1 MISWE
6 QAAPKLEF
14 EKIRQRLLRYAS
26 STPGREA
33 LTALAVRTS
42 LSEIE
47 AELHRVSEMK
57 RLLELE
63 EPLSLEGVHP
73 IAEAASKAAIDGMML
88 TSRELLHVLQS
99 LRSARLSR
107 SHLAKHQA
115 ELPLLWEIGESIG
128 TDKVLEYNIDQAID
142 ESGAVKANASRELQN
157 IRRTIAD
164 RYDDLR
170 KRLSSIL
177 RSVTDQ
183 GFSQD
188 EIITTREGRMV
199 IPVKTEHKY
208 RVPGFIHS
216 ASASGATVFIEPT
229 ETLELNNEIRSLGFQ
244 EQREVE
250 RILRTLTAQ
259 VGETKALLHTNLR
272 LLAALDS
279 LQARARYSL
288 EILGMAPVFGSNGE
302 LSIREAR
309 HPLLLMHHGRANTVP
324 LTLAIEGG
332 TRTLLISGPNAG
344 GKSVAMKCVGT
355 LVMMAQSG
363 LHIPAAEGTTLPL
376 VRSLFVDVGDDQS
389 IENDLSTFSS
399 HLDHLKEIAEKADR
413 NSLVLIDEIGSGT
426 DPSEG
431 GAIAAA
437 FLEML
442 TLRGCLT
449 LATTHQGNL
458 KVFAHETQ
466 GMANGAMEFDQATLK
481 PTYRFL
487 PGVPGSSY
495 ALAMAERLGFPPGI
509 MKRAGEFLGDKHA
522 RLESLVGE
530 LESAVQ
536 KARSDR
542 DAAEAERKRLQDL
555 VAEYES
561 KNKKLSAEIR
571 EVKKKAVDEAE
582 AVVRNANALI
592 ENTVR
597 EIRERQASKDTVR
610 DARSSVSALQSE
622 LRSLQQEMEIPPA
635 VIETPVIGSLVSFV
649 EGGEAGE
656 LVELSP
662 DGRTAIVLV
671 GSIKMRVAAHD
682 LKPVHKRSHV
692 PRWPS
697 GDTGSEKPAEVRRD
711 LDLRGMTGDEALP
724 LVDKFID
731 DAILAGL
738 HRVDIIHGKGTGA
751 LRKKVTDF
759 LATHPR
765 VKAYRLGEWNEGGTG
780 ATVVELV
787 ED

>member
-1 MISWE
+1 MSSWE

-26 STPGREA
+26 SAPGREA
-33 LTALAVRTS
+33 LMALPVSTELGEIR
-42 LSEIE
+42 SEQE
-47 AELHRVSEMK
+47 RVSEMK

-73 IAEAASKAAIDGMML
+73 VSESASKAAIDGMML
-88 TSRELLHVLQS
+88 SARELLHILLS
-99 LRSARLSR
+99 LRSARLVR
-107 SHLAKHQA
+107 AHLAKHQSDF
-115 ELPLLWEIGESIG
+115 PLLWEIGESVG

-157 IRRTIAD
+157 IRRAVAD

-170 KRLSSIL
+170 KRLASIL

-199 IPVKTEHKY
+199 IPVKSEHKF

-216 ASASGATVFIEPT
+216 ASSSGATVFIEPT

-244 EQREVE
+244 EQREIE
-250 RILRTLTAQ
+250 RILRAITAQ
-259 VGETKALLHTNLR
+259 VGERKILLQGNLR
-272 LLAALDS
+272 LLATLDS

-288 EILGMAPVFGSNGE
+288 EIVGVAPDFAPGGR
-302 LSIREAR
+302 LTIIEAR
-309 HPLLLMHHGRANTVP
+309 HPLLLMHHGRAETIP
-324 LTLAIEGG
+324 LSLSIGDG

-355 LVMMAQSG
+355 IVIMAQSG
-363 LHIPAAEGTTLPL
+363 MHIPAAEGTTLP
-376 VRSLFVDVGDDQS
+376 VFDSLFVDVGDDQS

-399 HLDHLKEIAEKADR
+399 HLSHLKEIAGHAGN

-449 LATTHQGNL
+449 IATTHQGNL
-458 KVFAHETQ
+458 KVFAHNTP
-466 GMANGAMEFDQATLK
+466 GMGNGAMEFDQTTLQ

-487 PGVPGSSY
+487 SGVPGSSY
-495 ALAMAERLGFPPGI
+495 ALAMAERMGFPRDV
-509 MKRAGEFLGDKHA
+509 MTRAGELQGDQHT

-536 KARSDR
+536 KARADR

-555 VAEYES
+555 VGEYETR
-561 KNKKLSAEIR
+561 NKKLSAEIR

-592 ENTVR
+592 ENTVK
-597 EIRERQASKDTVR
+597 EIREHQASKETVR
-610 DARSSVSALQSE
+610 EVRSSVNALQSE
-622 LRSLQQEMEIPPA
+622 LRTLQHDLELPPA
-635 VIETPVIGSLVSFV
+635 ASVVPPVGSLVSFV

-656 LVELSP
+656 LVELSA

-671 GSIKMRVAAHD
+671 GSIKMRVPAGD
-682 LKPVHKRSHV
+682 LKPAHNRSRA

-697 GDTGSEKPAEVRRD
+697 ADSGSEKPAEVRRD
-711 LDLRGMTGDEALP
+711 LDLRGMTGEEALP

-731 DAILAGL
+731 DAMLAGL

-759 LATHPR
+759 LSTHPR
-765 VKAYRLGEWNEGGTG
+765 VKAFRLGEWNEGGTG